1 MKWYKKSVL
10 KSFKG
15 DSFMIIYDKNGS
27 NMEVQI
33 EMNLTKVDEICD
45 VKGETEMKKPQ
56 NSLFWG
62 HLVGAE
68 GVEPPTLCL

>member
-1 MKWYKKSVL
+1 ML

-56 NSLFWG
+56 NSLF
-62 HLVGAE
+62 
-68 GVEPPTLCL
+68 